1 MGICEPAPYFQGNG
15 YYQYP
20 NWANRCGE
28 LLASNCRS
36 TCSCKTRTR
45 EGTVRMYLMGL
56 RRELH
61 KTAIQEIE
69 DLDQLSYDDSFN
81 NRRYRD

>member
-1 MGICEPAPYFQGNG
+1 VLLQDKDQRG
-15 YYQYP
+15 YSADVP
-20 NWANRCGE
+20 DG
-28 LLASNCRS
+28 
-36 TCSCKTRTR
+36 
-45 EGTVRMYLMGL
+45 V

-61 KTAIQEIE
+61 KTAIQDIE